1 MELAQSTAPQL
12 NDYRTGMQRNAAA
25 FIERHQQE
33 HLHDDSLFDRTVNH
47 LVDVWDV
54 PVFIADRLVHLA
66 MTERFPKGSRWFGID
81 MASGRD
87 LCAFHYCRTH
97 EIVPAPRSERLHSF
111 LQELANPT
119 PR

>member
-33 HLHDDSLFDRTVNH
+33 HLHDDSLFDRTVDH
-47 LVDVWDV
+47 LVGVWDV
-54 PVFIADRLVHLA
+54 PVFMADRLVHLA
-66 MTERFPKGSRWFGID
+66 MSERSHKRGRWFGID

-87 LCAFHYCRTH
+87 LCVFHDRRTH
-97 EIVPAPRSERLHSF
+97 KIVPVPRSERLHSF
-111 LQELANPT
+111 LQDLANPA